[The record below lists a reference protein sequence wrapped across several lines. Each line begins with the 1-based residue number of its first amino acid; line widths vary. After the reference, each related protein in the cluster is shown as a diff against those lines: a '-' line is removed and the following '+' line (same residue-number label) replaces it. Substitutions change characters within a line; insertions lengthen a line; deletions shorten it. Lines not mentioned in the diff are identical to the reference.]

1 MIILYINNEH
11 CISVEQF
18 KGYFSEDLTPE
29 SDVYADLLD
38 YGRHGDIAVWLR
50 ELGETELASRIESID
65 TGLSDSAFYRQLKA
79 TITGIDDNTV
89 PIKPVFDKCF
99 SFEDLKCDVS
109 DTEAK
114 VRVFLKVLLCVNEE
128 YELLVSS
135 DWGIRAMMVNPSNH
149 PEGKS
154 ASFEFTFYE
163 CPGKELEEVTVKADG
178 IKLADEKVFS
188 QYIEIVVGEVKFN
201 MIHVEGG
208 TFTMGATRE
217 VMSDGFEKEKPAH
230 QVTLNSFS
238 IGETPVTQE
247 LWQAVMGDNPSLFKG
262 AQLPVEC
269 VSWNDCQRFIRML
282 NQITSRQFRL
292 PTEAEWEFA
301 ARGGLKTKGY
311 EYSGSNELS
320 EVAWYKK
327 NSSNG
332 THPVKG
338 KKPNELGIYD
348 MSGNVEERCQD
359 WYNWGGDNKT
369 YRVLRGGS
377 FSDDASRCRLSS
389 RHGYMPDGMHMCV
402 GLRLSLSE

>member
-11 CISVEQF
+11 CTSVTQL

-29 SDVYADLLD
+29 SDIYADLLD
-38 YGRHGDIAVWLR
+38 YGRHGDIAAWLR

-79 TITGIDDNTV
+79 AITGIEDNTG
-89 PIKPVFDKCF
+89 PIKPEFEKCF
-99 SFEDLKCDVS
+99 SFEGMKCNVKDN
-109 DTEAK
+109 EAK
-114 VRVFLKVLLCVNEE
+114 IIVSLKILMCVNET
-128 YELLVSS
+128 YELTVSS
-135 DWGIRAMMVNPSNH
+135 NLGTSAELVNPSNY
-149 PEGKS
+149 PEGQM
-154 ASFEFTFYE
+154 ACFVFTLKR
-163 CPGKELEEVTVKADG
+163 PGMELEEITVMGDG
-178 IKLADEKVFS
+178 KLLADEKVFS
-188 QYIEIVVGEVKFN
+188 QYFEIVVGEVKFK

-208 TFTMGATRE
+208 TFTMGPTRE

-230 QVTLNSFS
+230 QVMLSSFS

-247 LWQAVMGDNPSLFKG
+247 LWQAVMGDNPSYIKG

-282 NQITSRQFRL
+282 NQITNRQFRL

-311 EYSGSNELS
+311 EYSGSNVLN
-320 EVAWYKK
+320 EVAWYNK

-348 MSGNVEERCQD
+348 MCGNVEEHCQD

-369 YRVLRGGS
+369 YRVRRGGS
-377 FSDDASRCRLSS
+377 FDSAASNCRLTS
-389 RHGYMPDGMHMCV
+389 REGKMPDCMHMSV
-402 GLRLSLSE
+402 GFRLSLSE